1 MWNSRLSFAF
11 LYIVAIENNN
21 SSSKNKWTRK
31 NLYLTGIRIGLHT
44 LDVPTLK
51 PLDIILVSFTKSCIW
66 MKCFAFGWNIENRD
80 VFETPFIPRTITDF
94 SPFTILLVSKYF
106 GFGSSLKR

>member
-11 LYIVAIENNN
+11 LFIVGIENNN

-44 LDVPTLK
+44 LYVPTLK
-51 PLDIILVSFTKSCIW
+51 PLDIILVSFTKSW
-66 MKCFAFGWNIENRD
+66 NVAFGWNIENRD
-80 VFETPFIPRTITDF
+80 VFETPVFLELLQISHLLQYYWF
-94 SPFTILLVSKYF
+94 QNILDLEPH
-106 GFGSSLKR
+106 

>member
-11 LYIVAIENNN
+11 LFIAGIENNN

-44 LDVPTLK
+44 LYVPTLK
-51 PLDIILVSFTKSCIW
+51 PLNIILVSFTKSW
-66 MKCFAFGWNIENRD
+66 NVAFGWNIENRD
-80 VFETPFIPRTITDF
+80 VFETPCIPRTITDF

-106 GFGSSLKR
+106 GFGAPLKR